1 MPTLLHPLDHTHD
14 PAARSWLASANSLD
28 TDFPIQNLPFGV
40 LRRVAS
46 HEPWRGAVAIGDQA
60 IDLAALQA
68 AAPFDGLA
76 AQGLAAASGP
86 RLNALMA
93 CEPAVWRALRHA
105 LFAALR
111 EGAPA
116 AQRQAVQAALLP
128 LAGIEHTV
136 PALIGDYTDFF
147 TSIHHV
153 RNAGRM
159 FNPDVADPVGANFRS
174 LPIAYHGRASSVVV
188 GGTPVRRPWGQ
199 LPTGAKAGGATTRH
213 APSAKLDYELELAL
227 WLGGANAQGDAVTI
241 DQAEARLFG
250 VGLLNDW
257 SARDVQS
264 WEMAPLGPFLAKNFA
279 TSVSPWIVTLDALAP
294 FRCAWGREAADG
306 APLAYLDSAEQRS
319 AGGFDIALEALLLT
333 PARRAAGGEPVLLA
347 ATNFHHQYWTPA
359 QMVAHHSMGGCNLQ
373 AGDLLGSGTISGP
386 TPEEAGALLE
396 LSQGGR
402 QPLTLPVA
410 EGRTEQRS
418 FLQDGDELTLSAA
431 CQAPGAVRIALG
443 SCTGRVLAAHPVN

>member
-1 MPTLLHPLDHTHD
+1 MPTRLHPLDHSHD
-14 PAARSWLASANSLD
+14 PAARSWLASANAPGI
-28 TDFPIQNLPFGV
+28 DFPLQNLPFGV
-40 LRRVAS
+40 LRRAGS
-46 HEPWRGAVAIGDQA
+46 PEPWRGAVAIGDQA

-76 AQGLAAASGP
+76 AQGLAAAAGP

-93 CEPAVWRALRHA
+93 CAPAVWRALRHA
-105 LFAALR
+105 LFAALADS
-111 EGAPA
+111 APA

-128 LAGIEHTV
+128 LADIEHAL
-136 PALIGDYTDFF
+136 PARIGDYTDFF

-153 RNAGRM
+153 RNAGRL
-159 FNPDVADPVGANFRS
+159 FNPGLADPVGANFRS

-199 LPTGAKAGGATTRH
+199 LPTGSKAGGATTRH
-213 APSAKLDYELELAL
+213 APCAKLDYELELAL
-227 WLGGANAQGDAVTI
+227 WIGGANAQGEVVSL
-241 DQAEARLFG
+241 DQAEGRLFG
-250 VGLLNDW
+250 IGLLNDW

-306 APLAYLDSAEQRS
+306 APLAYLDSAEQRA
-319 AGGFDIALEALLLT
+319 AGGFGLDLEVQLLT
-333 PARRAAGGEPVLLA
+333 PARRAAGGAPVRLS
-347 ATNFHHQYWTPA
+347 ATNFRHQYWTPA
-359 QMVAHHSMGGCNLQ
+359 QMVAHHTMGGCNLQ

-386 TPEEAGALLE
+386 TAEEAGALLE

-410 EGRTEQRS
+410 DGRSEQRA
-418 FLQDGDELTLSAA
+418 FLEDGDELTLRAA
-431 CQAPGAVRIALG
+431 CQAPGAVRIGLG
-443 SCTGRVLAAHPVN
+443 ACSGVVLAAHPVH